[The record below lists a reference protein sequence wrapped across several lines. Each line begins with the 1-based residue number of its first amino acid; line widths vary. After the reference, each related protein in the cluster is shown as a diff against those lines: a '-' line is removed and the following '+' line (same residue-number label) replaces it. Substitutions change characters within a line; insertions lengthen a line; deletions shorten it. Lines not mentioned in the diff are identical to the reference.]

1 MKLFKWALLWA
12 IAGCSNTEE
21 TKQAAASFSEPFRPQ
36 FHFTPPAN
44 WMNDPNGMVYLNGE
58 YHLFYQHNPNDKVWG
73 PMHWG
78 HAIST
83 DLVHWEHLPIA
94 LYPDSLGT
102 IFSGSA
108 VYDRN
113 NTSGLGI
120 PGQPPLIAIYTNHDG
135 ARAEAGQVDFQ
146 TQSIAYS
153 TDKGRTWN
161 KYENNPVLPNP
172 GIRDFRDPKVHWH
185 EPSQQWVMALAV
197 QDVIHFYS
205 SPNLIDW
212 KLESTF
218 GKNIGAKSGVWEC
231 PDLFPIQDPSGAD
244 RYALLVSINPGGPN
258 MGSATQYFLGDF
270 DGHIFTPIDSTV
282 RWLDYGPDNYA
293 GVTWSNIP
301 ETDGRRLFI
310 GWMSN
315 WQYANAT
322 PTDPWRSAMT
332 LPRALEWVGEEGLHL
347 LRSTPI
353 AALKKLRTSR
363 PLKAEMDKKV
373 AIGTGTFEIV
383 IQKGK
388 VQTVTLGNNQNER
401 AIIQVLSNQIV
412 LDRTQAGISDFH
424 PEFARSVTA
433 PLDGLEVDKLILYVD
448 HSSIEVFVN
457 DGRIVL
463 TARVFPQEPYQW
475 VSIQGAEGIV
485 YPLKA
490 STSP

>member
-1 MKLFKWALLWA
+1 MKLVKWALLWA
-12 IAGCSNTEE
+12 IAGCNTTEE
-21 TKQAAASFSEPFRPQ
+21 TKEAAVPFSEPFRPQ

-113 NTSGLGI
+113 NTSGLGT
-120 PGQPPLIAIYTNHDG
+120 PGQPPLVAIYTNHDG
-135 ARAEAGQVDFQ
+135 ESAEAGQVDFQ

-153 TDKGRTWN
+153 TDKGRTWT
-161 KYENNPVLPNP
+161 KYKNNPVLPNP

-185 EPSQQWVMALAV
+185 EPSQQWIMALAV

-205 SPNLIDW
+205 SPNFIDW

-218 GKNIGAKSGVWEC
+218 GKNIGAKGGVWEC
-231 PDLFPIQDPSGAD
+231 PDLFPIKDPSGAD

-270 DGHIFTPIDSTV
+270 NGSTFTPIDSTV

-322 PTDPWRSAMT
+322 PTEPWRSAMT
-332 LPRALEWVGEEGLHL
+332 LPRALEWVGAEGLHL
-347 LRSTPI
+347 LRSTPV
-353 AALKKLRTSR
+353 AELKKLRTPR
-363 PLKAEMDKKV
+363 PVKSEIDQRTST
-373 AIGTGTFEIV
+373 GTGTFELV
-383 IQKGK
+383 VQKGK
-388 VQTVTLGNNQNER
+388 VQTISIGNQQDEKVVVR
-401 AIIQVLSNQIV
+401 ITDDKII
-412 LDRTQAGISDFH
+412 LDRSQAGISDFH
-424 PEFARSVTA
+424 QEFARAVTA
-433 PLDGLEVDKLILYVD
+433 PIDGLEVDQLQVFVD

-457 DGRIVL
+457 EGQIVL
-463 TARVFPQEPYQW
+463 TARVFPHEPYQW
-475 VSIQGAEGIV
+475 VTIQGTEGMV
-485 YPLKA
+485 YPLKSA
-490 STSP
+490 L